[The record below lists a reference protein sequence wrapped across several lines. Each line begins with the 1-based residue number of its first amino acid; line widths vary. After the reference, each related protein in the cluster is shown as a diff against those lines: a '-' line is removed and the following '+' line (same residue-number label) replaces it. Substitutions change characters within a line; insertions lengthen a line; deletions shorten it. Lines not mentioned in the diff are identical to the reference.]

1 MVPADYLEEKTNE
14 ELLALYQKEGKLEV
28 KQALVMRYLYIVRT
42 IALQMRN
49 VYAGTLQM
57 EDIIN
62 EGVIA
67 IMKSIDRYDPER
79 DNKFETFIS
88 KRIKGMIIDLAR
100 KQDWVPRSTRKS
112 TRDIE
117 EAMTTLYNKLG
128 YYPSVQEVT
137 EYLNITPEKYQET
150 MRKAALFNILS
161 LDMVLAEAQGNEV
174 GVSLPQGEKNEQPES
189 KFLKKELTEV
199 LAEGVGTLKENEQL
213 VISLY
218 YIEELNMRQ
227 IADVLEVSEPRV
239 SQIHTNAIKKLRK
252 HMERFNEER
261 ESKKNVSR
269 ILRSDV

>member
-88 KRIKGMIIDLAR
+88 RRIRGMIIDLVRKNDWMPRDFR
-100 KQDWVPRSTRKS
+100 KQVKAVEDVQASLNRSLGRQPSDEETAQAMGMDIRKFK
-112 TRDIE
+112 
-117 EAMTTLYNKLG
+117 KLQRM
-128 YYPSVQEVT
+128 SVMMNV
-137 EYLNITPEKYQET
+137 
-150 MRKAALFNILS
+150 LS
-161 LDMVLAEAQGNEV
+161 LDMITDDEGERQSLQLSNSDADSQPEKAFLKGESRQVLAQAGRA
-174 GVSLPQGEKNEQPES
+174 
-189 KFLKKELTEV
+189 
-199 LAEGVGTLKENEQL
+199 LASPVHGSAAAERKIRASSAASAGSPG
-213 VISLY
+213 
-218 YIEELNMRQ
+218 R
-227 IADVLEVSEPRV
+227 PRGPGP
-239 SQIHTNAIKKLRK
+239 AAAAR
-252 HMERFNEER
+252 
-261 ESKKNVSR
+261 
-269 ILRSDV
+269 